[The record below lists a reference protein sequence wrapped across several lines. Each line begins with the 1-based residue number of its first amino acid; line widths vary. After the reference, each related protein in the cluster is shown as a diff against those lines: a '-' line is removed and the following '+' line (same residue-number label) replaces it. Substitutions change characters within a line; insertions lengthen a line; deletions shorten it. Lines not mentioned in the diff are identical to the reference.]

1 VFIRY
6 IIDLDLLQDIKVK
19 EPSLESLARGRPEYQ
34 PPRFMT
40 VTQAIEQLLEIEQS
54 RGEGVV
60 NENTIA
66 VGLARVGQEDQKIV
80 AGTLIELL
88 NVDFGNPLHSLV
100 IPGRMHFLEADFLRT
115 FALDLKTF
123 DQYCEI
129 QN

>member
-1 VFIRY
+1 MFIRY
-6 IIDLDLLQDIKVK
+6 IIYLDLSQDIKVK

-54 RGEGVV
+54 RGEGVI